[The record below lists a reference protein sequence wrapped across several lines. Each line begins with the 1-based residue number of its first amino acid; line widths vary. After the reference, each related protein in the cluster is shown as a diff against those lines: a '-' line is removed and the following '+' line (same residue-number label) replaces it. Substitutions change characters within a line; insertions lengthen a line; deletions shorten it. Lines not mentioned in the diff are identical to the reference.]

1 MASSSIPTSIEP
13 WLSIRKAVDA
23 IAFYKSAFDAS
34 ETYRLDVP
42 DGTVIARLSIG
53 GAGYWVADATSASDN
68 QNPEILGG
76 GTIRVILTVSNPDEV
91 FSRAI
96 KAGATEVFPVSEGHG
111 WKLGRLVDPFG
122 LHWEIGHPLT
132 NQ

>member
-1 MASSSIPTSIEP
+1 MNVSMASSSIPTSIEP
-13 WLSIRKAVDA
+13 WLSVSKAAEA
-23 IAFYKSAFDAS
+23 IAFYKSAFDAI

-76 GTIRVILTVSNPDEV
+76 GSIRVILTVSNPDEV

-96 KAGATEVFPVSEGHG
+96 KA
-111 WKLGRLVDPFG
+111 
-122 LHWEIGHPLT
+122 
-132 NQ
+132 